1 MRTPHQQGFTLIEL
15 MIVVAIIG
23 LLASLAIPAYQDYS
37 VRSKVANVLTITR
50 PERVLIAEYV
60 LENGV
65 SVPPDPAALGIVLQQ
80 ARSEFYTG
88 DATIAA
94 DFGAQTITFTYNIG
108 NFGPAAAAGTLT
120 FVGTSTAG
128 SMTWDCTGGTFPR
141 RFVPT
146 VCRP

>member
-1 MRTPHQQGFTLIEL
+1 MRTFRPNGFTLIEL

-23 LLASLAIPAYQDYS
+23 LLGSLAVPAYSQYT

-65 SVPPDPAALGIVLQQ
+65 VLPPDPATLGIALGQN
-80 ARSEFYTG
+80 RSEYYT
-88 DATIAA
+88 A
-94 DFGAQTITFTYNIG
+94 DVTLTADPGAQTVTFTYSIG

-120 FVGTSTAG
+120 YVGTSG
-128 SMTWDCTGGTFPR
+128 SGAMTWDCTGGTFPR

>member
-1 MRTPHQQGFTLIEL
+1 MRTFRQDGFTLIEL

-23 LLASLAIPAYQDYS
+23 LLGSLAIPAYSQYT
-37 VRSKVANVLTITR
+37 VRSKLANVLTITR

-65 SVPPDPAALGIVLQQ
+65 VLPADPAALGIVLDQN
-80 ARSEFYTG
+80 RTEYYTADVALAV
-88 DATIAA
+88 DA
-94 DFGAQTITFTYNIG
+94 GAQTVTFTYSIG

-120 FVGTSTAG
+120 FVGTAG
-128 SMTWDCTGGTFPR
+128 TGAMTWDCTGGTFPR